1 MGSYILLNKVEFD
14 RVWET
19 DIRPPDYE
27 GTPAVLDVVFVM
39 DIAASMASND
49 PKWLRKDVSKGFV
62 DKLGQDDRAAL
73 VIFTRVAAVR
83 PSLTSSKASLVSA
96 INGLANDSGY
106 NTYSGTDGSV
116 GINAALDILTS
127 QSRDAHKYI
136 VFLTDGYDNQHTF
149 GYDTL
154 IDRANGNSIVVYTIG
169 LGSTVDS
176 QQLRKIAP
184 STGGKYYTASTAGD
198 LVSAFDS
205 AATETI
211 DFTTD
216 TDGISDYYEREI
228 AGGTLRLGNGIALRG
243 LDHLNPDSDGDGLLD
258 GEEIIVTVEEIA
270 GAKVVYV
277 KMLSN
282 PLLRDSDGDGLDDR
296 EDPLPLVR

>member
-73 VIFTRVAAVR
+73 VVFTRVAAVR

-176 QQLRKIAP
+176 QQL
-184 STGGKYYTASTAGD
+184 S
-198 LVSAFDS
+198 
-205 AATETI
+205 
-211 DFTTD
+211 
-216 TDGISDYYEREI
+216 
-228 AGGTLRLGNGIALRG
+228 RLN
-243 LDHLNPDSDGDGLLD
+243 D
-258 GEEIIVTVEEIA
+258 
-270 GAKVVYV
+270 
-277 KMLSN
+277 
-282 PLLRDSDGDGLDDR
+282 RD
-296 EDPLPLVR
+296 